1 MYRPNCQ
8 STYSPNG
15 PNQQSQSY
23 HTPRPFQ
30 QQQFGPRFQSPSQ
43 QFTPPGSYY
52 QPSRQHHD
60 HSIPAYQVPNTA
72 LPPPFYQPANPNF
85 DQTTKPLYQPP
96 VQNQLPIQHTEIP
109 PNHSKY
115 PPPSAGPCF
124 NQLSVPPY
132 RTPGQ
137 TYIPPIQNFSQPPPI
152 QNYNNCPPIQNY
164 NQPPSIQ
171 NFNHSNTPPPFQSM
185 NLNCNQHQPV
195 GSSYQSPNH
204 GISATPN
211 NSYQP
216 QVQNSESLKQ
226 PYKLP
231 VDQCYQQQQ
240 SSFNLP
246 RHEFNQRPPFRPPG
260 QQRFPFNKQNPRY
273 QQSQHG
279 NRFQFQPRQQFQNY
293 RPRGGP
299 PPSFNNQSKENFVP
313 KKDKN
318 QVACELGD
326 CDFVGHASA
335 VKEHQNM
342 HHRLGLHKKVLYS
355 NNSDAV
361 KNWIEERKKKW
372 PTKENIQTKVNVE
385 DEKNKR
391 GERIADEDFQRFN
404 KNNKANNSGN
414 KRFNNRKRPRFNGEF
429 KEPVEEPMNGNLKR
443 FAGIVGIIKDEQLE
457 DMNKPVVLKLLEEY
471 DESSDNQSDSEPPEE
486 IPIVRTSVSL
496 ENKNVLEQNE
506 NPCSTSVVETSI
518 IEKNVEPGFSST
530 IEALITEEYG
540 EPGCSTSITEA
551 LITEENVEP
560 NSTPVVENLITEK
573 NEKPSSISVIK
584 NKEVDST
591 TLMDQNSEA
600 VSTDVKIDESSK
612 INDKCEKTTNE
623 RGQKRKN
630 TSKKESKP
638 VKKIPPM
645 KTPRTEVVERKGA
658 LLEALMGD
666 LMRSE
671 RNTITQCICYIR
683 NNMNRFCK
691 IQVS

>member
-1 MYRPNCQ
+1 MYRPNGQ

-23 HTPRPFQ
+23 HSPRSFQ
-30 QQQFGPRFQSPSQ
+30 QQQFGPRFQSPPQ
-43 QFTPPGSYY
+43 QFTPPGSFY

-60 HSIPAYQVPNTA
+60 RSIPAYQVPNTA
-72 LPPPFYQPANPNF
+72 LPPPFYQPANSNF
-85 DQTTKPLYQPP
+85 DQTTKPLYQHPG
-96 VQNQLPIQHTEIP
+96 QNHLPIQHP
-109 PNHSKY
+109 PQ
-115 PPPSAGPCF
+115 SAGPCF
-124 NQLSVPPY
+124 NQLSVPPF
-132 RTPGQ
+132 RTPGP
-137 TYIPPIQNFSQPPPI
+137 TYIPPIQNFNQPPPI

-164 NQPPSIQ
+164 NQPPPIQ
-171 NFNHSNTPPPFQSM
+171 NFNHSITPPPFQPIH
-185 NLNCNQHQPV
+185 LNCNQPV
-195 GSSYQSPNH
+195 GSSYQSPSP
-204 GISATPN
+204 GINTTSN

-216 QVQNSESLKQ
+216 QVQNPELLKQ
-226 PYKLP
+226 PYNLP
-231 VDQCYQQQQ
+231 TDQCYPQQQ

-246 RHEFNQRPPFRPPG
+246 RHEFNQRPSFRPSG
-260 QQRFPFNKQNPRY
+260 QQRFPFNKQNPRF

-279 NRFQFQPRQQFQNY
+279 NRFQFQPRQQYQNY
-293 RPRGGP
+293 RPRLGP
-299 PPSFNNQSKENFVP
+299 PPSFNNQSKGNFVP

-335 VKEHQNM
+335 VREHQNM

-372 PTKENIQTKVNVE
+372 PTKETIQTKADVE

-391 GERIADEDFQRFN
+391 GERIADEDFHRFNN
-404 KNNKANNSGN
+404 KNNKSNNSGN
-414 KRFNNRKRPRFNGEF
+414 KRFNNRKRPKFNGEF
-429 KEPVEEPMNGNLKR
+429 TEPVEEPMNGNLKR
-443 FAGIVGIIKDEQLE
+443 FAGIVGIIKDEQLDE
-457 DMNKPVVLKLLEEY
+457 INKPVALKLLEEY
-471 DESSDNQSDSEPPEE
+471 DQSSDNQSDNEPPEE
-486 IPIVRTSVSL
+486 MPIVKTSGSL

-506 NPCSTSVVETSI
+506 KPCSTSV
-518 IEKNVEPGFSST
+518 
-530 IEALITEEYG
+530 IEALIAEKNE
-540 EPGCSTSITEA
+540 EPGSTSITGKNEEPGSTQIIEA
-551 LITEENVEP
+551 LT
-560 NSTPVVENLITEK
+560 TEK
-573 NEKPSSISVIK
+573 QSSILVTE

-591 TLMDQNSEA
+591 LLIDHDSE
-600 VSTDVKIDESSK
+600 VVNTNNTDVKIDICSK

-638 VKKIPPM
+638 VKKMPPM

>member
-1 MYRPNCQ
+1 MYRPNGL
-8 STYSPNG
+8 SNYSPNG

-23 HTPRPFQ
+23 TPRSFQ
-30 QQQFGPRFQSPSQ
+30 QQQFGPRFQSPPQ
-43 QFTPPGSYY
+43 QFTPPGSFY
-52 QPSRQHHD
+52 QPPRQHHD
-60 HSIPAYQVPNTA
+60 PSIPAYQVPNTA
-72 LPPPFYQPANPNF
+72 LPPPFYQ
-85 DQTTKPLYQPP
+85 TP
-96 VQNQLPIQHTEIP
+96 VQNQLPIQHIEIP
-109 PNHSKY
+109 PNSNY

-124 NQLSVPPY
+124 NQQSVPPY

-137 TYIPPIQNFSQPPPI
+137 VFIPPIQNFSQPPPI

-164 NQPPSIQ
+164 NQPPPIQ
-171 NFNHSNTPPPFQSM
+171 NFNNPNIPPPFQSI
-185 NLNCNQHQPV
+185 NLNCNQPV
-195 GSSYQSPNH
+195 GSSYQSPSP
-204 GISATPN
+204 GINATPN
-211 NSYQP
+211 NSFRP
-216 QVQNSESLKQ
+216 QVQNPE

-231 VDQCYQQQQ
+231 ADQCYQQQQ
-240 SSFNLP
+240 SPFNLP
-246 RHEFNQRPPFRPPG
+246 RHEFNQRPSFRPPG

-273 QQSQHG
+273 QQSQHD
-279 NRFQFQPRQQFQNY
+279 NRFQFKPRQQYQNY

-299 PPSFNNQSKENFVP
+299 PLSFNNQSKSNFVP
-313 KKDKN
+313 KNDKN

-355 NNSDAV
+355 NNSDAI

-372 PTKENIQTKVNVE
+372 PTKEAIKTKVDIE

-404 KNNKANNSGN
+404 KKNKTNNSGN

-429 KEPVEEPMNGNLKR
+429 TEPVEEPMNGNLKR
-443 FAGIVGIIKDEQLE
+443 FAGIVGIVKDEQLE
-457 DMNKPVVLKLLEEY
+457 ESNKSVVLKLLEQY
-471 DESSDNQSDSEPPEE
+471 DQSSDDLSDNEPPEE
-486 IPIVRTSVSL
+486 LPIVRTSESL

-506 NPCSTSVVETSI
+506 KPCSSSVIETSI
-518 IEKNVEPGFSST
+518 IEKNEEPS
-530 IEALITEEYG
+530 
-540 EPGCSTSITEA
+540 
-551 LITEENVEP
+551 
-560 NSTPVVENLITEK
+560 STPVIDALITEK
-573 NEKPSSISVIK
+573 NENSNSTSIIK

-591 TLMDQNSEA
+591 LIIDRDSE
-600 VSTDVKIDESSK
+600 VISTDVKTDVCSK
-612 INDKCEKTTNE
+612 TNDKCEKSINE

-638 VKKIPPM
+638 VKKMPPM
-645 KTPRTEVVERKGA
+645 KTPRTEIVERKSA

-666 LMRSE
+666 LMRRE